1 MILGLVESNWLT
13 LSKASRLLGIHPT
26 TLRTWVDA
34 GMVHAFLTPG
44 GHRRFRESELR
55 AFLES
60 RRAAL
65 STKGPEPLPEHAIA
79 QVRDQLRHM
88 EMARHPW
95 YRRLTDD
102 EKNRHRT
109 TGAQLLGLLLQYV
122 SRQDNPE
129 QFLRQA
135 RQVAKEYG
143 LNFAA
148 AQSSVSELAQAF
160 LFFRR
165 MIVNAAYSP
174 AANRAPN
181 DEEGLRLL
189 ERINEFMDE
198 LLIATLDAFDRASS
212 PPPSRDAFA
221 QVVHPPRK
229 AVSKRPHAAKR

>member
-1 MILGLVESNWLT
+1 MALAQVESNWLT

-60 RRAAL
+60 RRADL
-65 STKGPEPLPEHAIA
+65 SSRGPEPVPEQAIA

-95 YRRLTDD
+95 YRRLSDD

-129 QFLRQA
+129 QFLTQA
-135 RQVAKEYG
+135 RQVAQAYG
-143 LNFAA
+143 RNFADA
-148 AQSSVSELAQAF
+148 NSSVSELAQAF

-174 AANRAPN
+174 TANRAQN
-181 DEEGLRLL
+181 DEEGMRLL
-189 ERINEFMDE
+189 GRIDEFMDE
-198 LLIATLDAFDRASS
+198 LLIATLDAFDRSASR
-212 PPPSRDAFA
+212 PPARDALVE
-221 QVVHPPRK
+221 VVNQPRK
-229 AVSKRPHAAKR
+229 ALRKTPHAAKH